1 MGGICNTHGE
11 MRNYIYIFFL
21 QKMKGKD
28 TLEDPDADLRK

>member
-11 MRNYIYIFFL
+11 MRNHTYIYIL
-21 QKMKGKD
+21 QKVKGKY